1 MKSNLLL
8 IMPLLINTFEHDHIL
23 MRHIPLVNTNTRQKS
38 PHFAEMHRQ
47 TGEFPDLFYFM
58 RAGVPHRVLLPHR
71 HFAAEQLPYEIKL
84 NGKMIVEWS
93 DRKDPAHY
101 LYLRSSFPSLCKL
114 YEYKSLRREW
124 FFCADFYVMS
134 IILCLLYYVNHRI
147 NPPSTVSTCP
157 VTKLAS
163 SLAR

>member
-1 MKSNLLL
+1 
-8 IMPLLINTFEHDHIL
+8 
-23 MRHIPLVNTNTRQKS
+23 
-38 PHFAEMHRQ
+38 
-47 TGEFPDLFYFM
+47 M
-58 RAGVPHRVLLPHR
+58 RAGVPRRVLLPHR

-84 NGKMIVEWS
+84 NGKMIV
-93 DRKDPAHY
+93 DRLAIRRVI
-101 LYLRSSFPSLCKL
+101 YLRSFLPKLCKL

-124 FFCADFYVMS
+124 FFCADFYIML
-134 IILCLLYYVNHRI
+134 IRLCLLYYVNQRI

>member
-1 MKSNLLL
+1 
-8 IMPLLINTFEHDHIL
+8 
-23 MRHIPLVNTNTRQKS
+23 
-38 PHFAEMHRQ
+38 
-47 TGEFPDLFYFM
+47 M
-58 RAGVPHRVLLPHR
+58 RAGVPRRVLLPHR
-71 HFAAEQLPYEIKL
+71 HFATEQLPYEIKL

-101 LYLRSSFPSLCKL
+101 LYLRSSFPSLYKL
-114 YEYKSLRREW
+114 YGYKNLRREW
-124 FFCADFYVMS
+124 FFCADFYIML
-134 IILCLLYYVNHRI
+134 IKLCLLRYVNYKM

>member
-8 IMPLLINTFEHDHIL
+8 IMPLLINTFEHNHIL
-23 MRHIPLVNTNTRQKS
+23 APHIPLVNTNTRQKS
-38 PHFAEMHRQ
+38 PHFAEIHRQ
-47 TGEFPDLFYFM
+47 TGEFSIHFIS
-58 RAGVPHRVLLPHR
+58 RAQVFRTACFFP
-71 HFAAEQLPYEIKL
+71 
-84 NGKMIVEWS
+84 IVIS
-93 DRKDPAHY
+93 
-101 LYLRSSFPSLCKL
+101 LRSSFPMRSSRTAKGSSSGWPSGALSIFAIFFLSLCKL

-124 FFCADFYVMS
+124 FFCADFNIML
-134 IILCLLYYVNHRI
+134 IKLCLLHYVNYRI

>member
-1 MKSNLLL
+1 
-8 IMPLLINTFEHDHIL
+8 
-23 MRHIPLVNTNTRQKS
+23 
-38 PHFAEMHRQ
+38 
-47 TGEFPDLFYFM
+47 M

-71 HFAAEQLPYEIKL
+71 HFAAEQLPHEIKP
-84 NGKMIVEWS
+84 NGKRIVEWP
-93 DRKDPAHY
+93 DRKNPARY
-101 LYLRSSFPSLCKL
+101 LFAILFPSLCKL

-124 FFCADFYVMS
+124 FFCADFYVMLMK
-134 IILCLLYYVNHRI
+134 LCLLYYVNYRI